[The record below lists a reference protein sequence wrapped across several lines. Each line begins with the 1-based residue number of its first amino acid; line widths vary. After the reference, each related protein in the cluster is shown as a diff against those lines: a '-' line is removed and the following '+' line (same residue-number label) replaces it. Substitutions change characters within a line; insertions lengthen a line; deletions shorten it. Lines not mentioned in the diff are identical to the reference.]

1 MTDRNSVDLH
11 KAQELCPATDYA
23 VRQRLLG
30 LFYTTRR
37 KNMKQPGLGI
47 TTMEEMMKVP
57 AGSLEFHLWY
67 ICEKGW
73 IQREVSAR
81 GRSPMQVLMKS
92 NRANTTAL
100 HAKQCRTA
108 VLCRSRHRPSQTPT
122 THQKQQLKKQA
133 KK

>member
-1 MTDRNSVDLH
+1 MSDGTPV
-11 KAQELCPATDYA
+11 ELREVRELSPMANDSA

-47 TTMEEMMKVP
+47 TTMEEMMKMP

-73 IQREVSAR
+73 IQREVSGPWSITYAGVDEIESR
-81 GRSPMQVLMKS
+81 AA
-92 NRANTTAL
+92 NRARLAQNA
-100 HAKQCRTA
+100 
-108 VLCRSRHRPSQTPT
+108 SPSQSHT
-122 THQKQQLKKQA
+122 
-133 KK
+133 

>member
-1 MTDRNSVDLH
+1 MTVQTTVDLP
-11 KAQELCPATDYA
+11 KVPEVSPIANDFA

-47 TTMEEMMKVP
+47 TTMEEMMKMP

-73 IQREVSAR
+73 IQREVSGPWSITYAGVDEIEAR
-81 GRSPMQVLMKS
+81 ESE
-92 NRANTTAL
+92 RARAQR
-100 HAKQCRTA
+100 K
-108 VLCRSRHRPSQTPT
+108 
-122 THQKQQLKKQA
+122 
-133 KK
+133 

>member
-1 MTDRNSVDLH
+1 MLLWRAAGIHRVSKRQGSFRKMTRMTDLTSIDANKSLAH
-11 KAQELCPATDYA
+11 CPMANDSA
-23 VRQRLLG
+23 VRRRLLG

-73 IQREVSAR
+73 IQREVSGPWSITFAGVDEFESR
-81 GRSPMQVLMKS
+81 G
-92 NRANTTAL
+92 AI
-100 HAKQCRTA
+100 
-108 VLCRSRHRPSQTPT
+108 
-122 THQKQQLKKQA
+122 
-133 KK
+133 